1 MFETKYKAAVVQMNS
16 QTRLDQNLDQAYIY
30 IKAAV
35 DQGARI
41 VGLPENFAFLGGL
54 SMRIEHGDTIA
65 EETSVFLSETAREF
79 SIYLMGGSYPVPAS
93 VNKVYNR
100 STLYDPDGKELIHYD
115 KIHLF
120 DVSLERDETYNESAY
135 VEAGKAEPAVYADD
149 TIGGWG
155 LSVCYD
161 LRFPEYYRALVD
173 RGAEILSIPSAF
185 TYTTGRDHWSPL
197 LRARAIENTSYVFAP
212 AQTGLHGSNRETW
225 GHAMIVDPWG
235 EVIADAGSEPGIVC
249 ATIDPARIR
258 EVRRSIP
265 SLNHRRLK

>member
-1 MFETKYKAAVVQMNS
+1 MFESKYKAAVVQMNS
-16 QTRLDQNLDQAYIY
+16 QTRLEQNLEQAYIY

-35 DQGARI
+35 DQGARV

-54 SMRIEHGDTIA
+54 SMRIEHAETIA
-65 EETSVFLSETAREF
+65 EETSAFLSKTAQNF

-93 VNKVYNR
+93 GDKVYNH
-100 STLYDPDGKELIHYD
+100 STLYDPDGKELISYD

-120 DVSLERDETYNESAY
+120 DVSLDRDEAYNESAY

-149 TIGGWG
+149 IIGGWG

-161 LRFPEYYRALVD
+161 LRFPEYYRVLVD

-185 TYTTGRDHWSPL
+185 TYTTGKHHWSPL

-258 EVRRSIP
+258 EVRQSIP
-265 SLNHRRLK
+265 SLKHRRL